1 MRNTRVRSMVWS
13 GVALAFLL
21 AMVTYGGMGHPG
33 GDHIAFAQG
42 TGQPSDGDEGDDDQ
56 DPGQTPTPSPAMTVT
71 PIASPVPADQAAGGQ
86 QRPDPV
92 ITYLQSPASQASAVE
107 EGDDI
112 DEGLS
117 NQRYDPD
124 DD

>member
-1 MRNTRVRSMVWS
+1 
-13 GVALAFLL
+13 
-21 AMVTYGGMGHPG
+21 
-33 GDHIAFAQG
+33 
-42 TGQPSDGDEGDDDQ
+42 
-56 DPGQTPTPSPAMTVT
+56 
-71 PIASPVPADQAAGGQ
+71 
-86 QRPDPV
+86 V